1 MTDQSQVVALHRKYP
16 KWSATDIANR
26 LSCMPE
32 YVRATGKRRG
42 LTFGKAK
49 GERETVP
56 ESIVQL
62 GRAAR
67 DAGLSVRDIEGMA
80 AQLAAAKRVAQ
91 RVCNLEAPLSPVS
104 K

>member
-26 LSCMPE
+26 LGCMPA

-42 LTFGKAK
+42 LNFAKAK
-49 GERETVP
+49 VERETVP

-67 DAGLSVRDIEGMA
+67 DAGLSVADIENMA
-80 AQLAAAKRVAQ
+80 AQLAAAKRVA
-91 RVCNLEAPLSPVS
+91 RKVCNLDSPLVSP
-104 K
+104 